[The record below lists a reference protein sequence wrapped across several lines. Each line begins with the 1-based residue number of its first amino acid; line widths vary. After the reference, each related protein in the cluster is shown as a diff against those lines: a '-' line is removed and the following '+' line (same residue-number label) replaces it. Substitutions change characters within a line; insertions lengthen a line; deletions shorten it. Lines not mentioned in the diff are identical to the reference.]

1 MSPFSLLW
9 FDSLMKRTK
18 VEFFSATSHW
28 YIGWWN
34 SYFCRLHMCGICE
47 CNTLTFSW
55 RVVFLASIFWKSYSL
70 KGITAEPRY
79 IENNNTTT
87 HFIRSFDE
95 SSKQAAF
102 DVLFS
107 GIVWTHNTFQ
117 VQYHQGQSACDFKL
131 AGCLNSSERTASA
144 MCSTS
149 SSKMPTFTC
158 ATEARDLEI
167 IQ

>member
-117 VQYHQGQSACDFKL
+117 VHYHQGQSVCNFKL
-131 AGCLNSSERTASA
+131 AGCLNSSQQHQRCVVLPVQRFRLSLAPL
-144 MCSTS
+144 
-149 SSKMPTFTC
+149 K
-158 ATEARDLEI
+158 LVV
-167 IQ
+167 